1 MTPTSPNQPKR
12 FNLYG
17 NLGADPEPHSV
28 PAKQLIKTVYDEVTD
43 GPIEKVIDLKER
55 NFLTF
60 SVATGGY
67 DDVPL
72 RWINCIDWEGC
83 AFRARRGDKVELYGY
98 FEDRT
103 YTTRDGEQK
112 TVRQYVVENCQI
124 KFMKCREL
132 E

>member
-1 MTPTSPNQPKR
+1 MSTTSTHQPKR
-12 FNLYG
+12 FTLYG
-17 NLGADPEPHSV
+17 NLGGDPEARTI
-28 PAKQLIKTVYDEVTD
+28 PAKQLQKDVYDEVTD
-43 GPIEKVIDLKER
+43 GPVTKLIDLPER

-67 DDVPL
+67 DDVPK
-72 RWINCIDWEGC
+72 RWINCVDWEGC
-83 AFRARRGDKVELYGY
+83 GFRARKGDKVELFGF